1 MHARMRVC
9 IDGMELILILNN
21 NPIFFFA
28 CGAHLYNGVFRR
40 KPSTDA
46 ISEPKIFWTDPRF
59 GPTPRRTN
67 IL

>member
-46 ISEPKIFWTDPRF
+46 ISEPKKATE
-59 GPTPRRTN
+59 
-67 IL
+67 